1 MKFTPRFVRQ
11 RIAAWSFAVFAT
23 LLWASG
29 LLDRLFVGLGY
40 VLAGTSPAFAST
52 PFSIATPGAL
62 TAANTALDGTGTTL
76 LLVTA
81 PASGAF
87 VERVHVQ
94 HLGTN
99 VATVARVFRNNG
111 STPTVAGNNA
121 LIAEKTIAGNTLSQT
136 AEAIAY
142 DIVVNAA
149 LKSTERI
156 YVSIGTAVAAGL
168 MFTPYGGD
176 L

>member
-1 MKFTPRFVRQ
+1 MRFVTRQ
-11 RIAAWSFAVFAT
+11 MRQQFAAVGFCILIFVAWVSGLFDKAIST
-23 LLWASG
+23 LL
-29 LLDRLFVGLGY
+29 
-40 VLAGTSPAFAST
+40 LAGTSPAFAST
-52 PFSIATPGAL
+52 PFSIATPGSL

-76 LLVTA
+76 LILTA
-81 PASGAF
+81 PSGGAF
-87 VERVHVQ
+87 CERVHVE

-121 LIAEKTIAGNTLSQT
+121 LIATKTIAANTLSQT
-136 AEAIAY
+136 AEAIGY

-149 LKSTERI
+149 LKSGERI
-156 YVSIGTAVAAGL
+156 YVAIGTAVAAGL